1 MGPHHALGVSRFK
14 ILYIYYRIDSF
25 HKHLL
30 SSSSCA
36 DTEGDSKARASW
48 GSHAGGRRGGR
59 TTDTQEDTG
68 RAAGNKDE
76 GKSKQEEGVQ
86 RWRGR
91 VTKET
96 ARLR

>member
-1 MGPHHALGVSRFK
+1 M
-14 ILYIYYRIDSF
+14 
-25 HKHLL
+25 
-30 SSSSCA
+30 
-36 DTEGDSKARASW
+36 
-48 GSHAGGRRGGR
+48 
-59 TTDTQEDTG
+59 DTQEDTG

-76 GKSKQEEGVQ
+76 GKSKQEESVQ

>member
-1 MGPHHALGVSRFK
+1 MRRHRGRLEGPGLLG
-14 ILYIYYRIDSF
+14 L
-25 HKHLL
+25 
-30 SSSSCA
+30 
-36 DTEGDSKARASW
+36 T
-48 GSHAGGRRGGR
+48 RGG
-59 TTDTQEDTG
+59 QEDTG